1 MFCSH
6 KRDIRATKHLVAF
19 KARGLNSI
27 ILAILIL
34 TNGHIILALPAG
46 VSPVNDTTPQLVA
59 YANAEVEFIVGPQ
72 LRSGSD
78 PAASWYDEVAARRA
92 KFWAEKFLAEPL
104 LVVSN
109 HYDLPL
115 CLYTEFYRT
124 ADPEYQRLARL
135 VADKW
140 WRGPNVNRGLPV
152 AGGDIPPPMYVGLM
166 GLTLYALDGHPE
178 VFGYLD
184 RVTREWMDIRL
195 LGKIN
200 APDIYTDMRDE
211 GYILLAAVTLART
224 LPDSFPQV
232 IWDNNLNVST
242 VQRADGAA
250 RRARYLADAENV
262 AVNYF
267 GRLQEADGSWL
278 WRAWNPEPA
287 LQQKIDAR
295 RAAGLSDKFEQP
307 FMVGIY
313 MEAAAALH
321 GLTQS
326 ASVKEH
332 LRGQI
337 ARHCEHLMRDTYVVA
352 QTPSLTSI
360 PRVLLYFYPRDFVF
374 DPTASDR
381 HLTTSVIHTFGYAY
395 QVTGEAKYLA
405 WGDELWDSCFANVP
419 RDGYRSGLDE
429 FYHLKLFTGEFRSSG
444 RYLARRRGGAT
455 PPPPSPSPSPT
466 PAPTPSATPTP
477 TPAPTPSPTPVPTPT
492 PTPDAGAP
500 TTNITS
506 PTGGAQY
513 NAPANITISA
523 SASAA
528 SGKTITRVDFYA
540 GTTMIG
546 TDTTAPYSV
555 AWSNVAGGNY
565 ILTTKATDGSG
576 KSATSSGVQV
586 QIKRSSVSVNKAKK
600 NAQTVSNQLAETLTD
615 AAAGSTDL
623 AEAANS
629 ATTKLS
635 KVVSDI
641 QTAYNDFLAERGS
654 YAAAGKIDGE
664 LQNALNHALY
674 ANNSASSGLKRGRQ
688 GQPPGGHRLPRTGQR
703 AHPPRRRS
711 QPGGGHR
718 ILRPAELRGL
728 PEPRAG
734 RGGAGLLGGRDRPLR
749 RGRAVPAGQ
758 AGQRQRR
765 LLPLHRVSGDGRARP
780 PPLQGE
786 LRALA
791 DARRVLARRRGDRA
805 RHHRR
810 RAPAGT

>member
-1 MFCSH
+1 MLLIHACLPGTL
-6 KRDIRATKHLVAF
+6 IRARAQGNSNGDLVQF
-19 KARGLNSI
+19 PS
-27 ILAILIL
+27 
-34 TNGHIILALPAG
+34 
-46 VSPVNDTTPQLVA
+46 
-59 YANAEVEFIVGPQ
+59 AEVEFIVGPQ
-72 LRSGSD
+72 VRSGSD
-78 PAASWYDEVAARRA
+78 PLAGRYDEVAARRA

-466 PAPTPSATPTP
+466 
-477 TPAPTPSPTPVPTPT
+477 
-492 PTPDAGAP
+492 TPDYA
-500 TTNITS
+500 
-506 PTGGAQY
+506 
-513 NAPANITISA
+513 TIELMA
-523 SASAA
+523 
-528 SGKTITRVDFYA
+528 
-540 GTTMIG
+540 
-546 TDTTAPYSV
+546 
-555 AWSNVAGGNY
+555 
-565 ILTTKATDGSG
+565 
-576 KSATSSGVQV
+576 
-586 QIKRSSVSVNKAKK
+586 SSVSETQINLDWDNNSSSSA
-600 NAQTVSNQLAETLTD
+600 TFQLERCQGAGCTKFALIAVLSRNLTSYGD
-615 AAAGSTDL
+615 ASLAANTTYRYRVQATDRAGSSPYSNI
-623 AEAANS
+623 AQ
-629 ATTKLS
+629 ATTK
-635 KVVSDI
+635 
-641 QTAYNDFLAERGS
+641 
-654 YAAAGKIDGE
+654 
-664 LQNALNHALY
+664 
-674 ANNSASSGLKRGRQ
+674 
-688 GQPPGGHRLPRTGQR
+688 
-703 AHPPRRRS
+703 
-711 QPGGGHR
+711 
-718 ILRPAELRGL
+718 
-728 PEPRAG
+728 
-734 RGGAGLLGGRDRPLR
+734 PLR
-749 RGRAVPAGQ
+749 R
-758 AGQRQRR
+758 
-765 LLPLHRVSGDGRARP
+765 D
-780 PPLQGE
+780 
-786 LRALA
+786 
-791 DARRVLARRRGDRA
+791 ARRRGLPVKVTAARA
-805 RHHRR
+805 FSEVTRLAGVSVRPFHL
-810 RAPAGT
+810 PAETSRVFAQRSISPGSW